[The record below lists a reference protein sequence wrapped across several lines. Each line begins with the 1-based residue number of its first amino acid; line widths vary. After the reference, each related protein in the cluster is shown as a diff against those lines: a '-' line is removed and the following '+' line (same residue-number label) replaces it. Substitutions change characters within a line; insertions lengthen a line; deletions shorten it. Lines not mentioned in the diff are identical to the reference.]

1 MAAHKT
7 REGKLFETHSH
18 RNERRC
24 GRIQRFRRMRKVGSV
39 EGLRLL
45 YSRAQEAIPGTEHIY
60 ESLAKFSQA
69 HQIKQHL
76 NIAP

>member
-1 MAAHKT
+1 MAADKA
-7 REGKLFETHSH
+7 RKSQLFKRDSH
-18 RNERRC
+18 TSQRRC